1 MPRRC
6 RTLLVM
12 ILTVLGT
19 LLVVP
24 AIGLAATVDDGATD
38 PSRTV
43 LAQESS
49 EAVRGRVRGPE
60 GPVAGITITVSRD
73 GEVVEEVTTDD
84 QGSWQVGLP
93 EPGTYTV
100 AIDTEALDEGL
111 EIRDAD
117 RFASQ
122 EVEVAA
128 GENNAVLFPVV
139 ASDGSGRAATGD
151 IGRFV
156 NLAITGL
163 KLGAIIAITS
173 VGLSLIFGVTGLVN
187 FAHGELVTFGAI
199 VAFYVNVAP
208 DGSRRLPLIIGILVA
223 IAAGG
228 LGGAALDRGIFQPL
242 QRRKAGLISL
252 LVITIGLS
260 FLLRHVF
267 LIRSVFGPS
276 PQKYVDYA
284 IQQRTV
290 TLGPISLAPRDFWVI
305 VASLLVLAGVGLL
318 LQKTKLGT
326 AMRAVADNRDLAE
339 SSGIDVRKVV
349 TAVWVL
355 GGALAALGGSFQAL
369 TVGAV
374 EWDMGFALLLL
385 MFAGVIVGGIGTA
398 YGAMVGGLLVGLIS
412 ELSTYWFSVELKL
425 VFAFLV
431 LIVVLLFRPQGIMG
445 KRERFG

>member
-1 MPRRC
+1 VPRRC

-12 ILTVLGT
+12 VLTALGT
-19 LLVVP
+19 LLVLP
-24 AIGLAATVDDGATD
+24 GLGLAATVDDGS
-38 PSRTV
+38 PV
-43 LAQESS
+43 LAQEAS
-49 EAVRGRVRGPE
+49 EAVRGRVRGPD
-60 GPVAGITITVSRD
+60 GPIAGITITVSQD
-73 GEVVEEVTTDD
+73 GEVIEEAQTDD
-84 QGSWQVGLP
+84 EGNWQVGLP
-93 EPGTYTV
+93 GPGTYTV
-100 AIDTEALDEGL
+100 AIDAGALDEGL
-111 EIRDAD
+111 EIRETD

-128 GENNAVLFPVV
+128 GDNKAVLFPVV
-139 ASDGSGRAATGD
+139 ASEGGGRAGTGNV
-151 IGRFV
+151 GRFI
-156 NLAITGL
+156 NLAVTGL

-208 DGSRRLPLIIGILVA
+208 DGGRRLPLIIGIIVA
-223 IAAGG
+223 VAAGG

-284 IQQRTV
+284 IQQRISF
-290 TLGPISLAPRDFWVI
+290 GPIALAPRDFWVI

-412 ELSTYWFSVELKL
+412 ELSTFWFSVELKL

-431 LIVVLLFRPQGIMG
+431 LVIVLLFRPQGIMG
-445 KRERFG
+445 RRERIG